1 MEEKLVE
8 FSLDFYPSVWAF
20 LIQVMLLLGFLV
32 LGNLLRR
39 SIPFL
44 RKSFIPSAL
53 IGGVLLA
60 LFGLFIKWVSP
71 NDYELINKETMKTIT
86 YHALA
91 IGFIAMTL
99 KVSNKDK
106 KNGLGSLSIQNG
118 LITGATYMLQAVFG
132 IITVFIFVWLGA
144 KISDKSGIILPLAF
158 GQGPGNAMNWDINFE
173 IASGS
178 FGLALASIG
187 FIVASVVGVI
197 YLNIYKRKGEII
209 KDESVLSRRV
219 EEFVED
225 HEIEDSDSVDKMSI
239 QVGIV
244 AICYAMTFGIMCALS
259 FTSFT
264 KSIAWGFN
272 FIFGVI
278 SATLVKVFLV
288 FLKKK
293 KVIKHKYINNY
304 QMDRISGFAFDL
316 MIIAGVAAIDINHIK
331 NYIWVLLAL
340 TIVGTIVTYVFV
352 RLMTKHCFKG
362 LEHHMFLVNFGT
374 LTGTASNGMILL
386 REVDSTFQTRSS
398 DIFVISQFPAM
409 IAVAPILLL
418 LGPVQKGKLHPLIIM
433 GIFAGLAIIYVVII
447 FILAKKLKQRQNN
460 NDNNN

>member
-1 MEEKLVE
+1 MVE
-8 FSLDFYPSVWAF
+8 FSTDFYSEVWAF
-20 LIQVMLLLGFLV
+20 LVQAMLLLGFLV
-32 LGNLLRR
+32 LGNMLRR

-53 IGGVLLA
+53 IGGVLLMLVA
-60 LFGLFIKWVSP
+60 LFVKWVSP
-71 NDYELINKETMKTIT
+71 TDYELVDKGIMKIVT

-99 KVSNKDK
+99 KVSSKEK
-106 KNGLGSLSIQNG
+106 KSGIGSLSIQNG

-158 GQGPGNAMNWDINFE
+158 GQGPGNAMTWDINFG
-173 IASGS
+173 IADGS

-197 YLNIYKRKGEII
+197 YLNIYKRKGEIV
-209 KDESVLSRRV
+209 KNEALALRRV

-244 AICYAMTFGIMCALS
+244 ATCYAITFGIMCALS
-259 FTSFT
+259 FTQFT

-278 SATLVKVFLV
+278 SATLIKAILV
-288 FLKKK
+288 FARKKK
-293 KVIKHKYINNY
+293 IIKHKYINNY

-316 MIIAGVAAIDINHIK
+316 MIIAGVAAIDINNIK
-331 NYIWVLLAL
+331 DYLWVIVAL
-340 TIVGTIVTYVFV
+340 TVVGTIVTFLFV
-352 RLMTKHCFKG
+352 KIMTKHCFKG

-386 REVDSTFQTRSS
+386 REVDSSFETRST

-409 IAVAPILLL
+409 LAVAPILLL
-418 LGPVQKGKLHPLIIM
+418 LGAVKKGNLHPLILM
-433 GIFAGLAIIYVVII
+433 GIFAALAVLYVVII
-447 FILAKKLKQRQNN
+447 LILAKKLKARKK
-460 NDNNN
+460 D

>member
-1 MEEKLVE
+1 MVE
-8 FSLDFYPSVWAF
+8 FSTDFYSEVWAF
-20 LIQVMLLLGFLV
+20 LVQAMLLLGFLV
-32 LGNLLRR
+32 LGNMLRR

-53 IGGVLLA
+53 IGGVLLMLVA
-60 LFGLFIKWVSP
+60 LFVKWVSP
-71 NDYELINKETMKTIT
+71 TDYELVDKGIMKIVT

-99 KVSNKDK
+99 KVSSKEK
-106 KNGLGSLSIQNG
+106 KSGIGSLSIQNG

-158 GQGPGNAMNWDINFE
+158 GQGPGNAMTWDINFGV
-173 IASGS
+173 SDQFGS

-209 KDESVLSRRV
+209 KNQALASRRV
-219 EEFVED
+219 EDFVED

-244 AICYAMTFGIMCALS
+244 ATCYAITFGIMCALS
-259 FTSFT
+259 FTQFT

-278 SATLVKVFLV
+278 SATLVKAILV
-288 FLKKK
+288 FAKKK
-293 KVIKHKYINNY
+293 KIIKHKYINNY

-316 MIIAGVAAIDINHIK
+316 MIIAGVAAIDINNLKDYVGVI
-331 NYIWVLLAL
+331 IAL
-340 TIVGTIVTYVFV
+340 TVVGTIVTFIFV
-352 RLMTKHCFKG
+352 KIMTKHCFKG

-386 REVDSTFQTRSS
+386 REVDSSFETRST

-409 IAVAPILLL
+409 LAVAPILLL
-418 LGPVQKGKLHPLIIM
+418 LGAVKKGNLHPLILM
-433 GIFAGLAIIYVVII
+433 GIFAALAVLYVVII
-447 FILAKKLKQRQNN
+447 LILAKKLKARKK
-460 NDNNN
+460 D